1 MARLTAQRRHIA
13 IAAGGVLALAG
24 VISGTVAVATEDSG
38 DKDPFTQGPV
48 LPGPDGKGRTGTP
61 PSGPGPDPDPGPSG
75 PVSAELAH
83 ETERGGKSVAL
94 TIDDGPDPKWTP
106 QTLAVLKQHGIKATF
121 CMIGP
126 PAKTYPGLV
135 KQVVAEG
142 HRLCDHSVDHNTAMD
157 KRSEEYQKQQIL
169 DAKKM
174 IEDVAGGGVKVRY
187 YRAPGGAF
195 TPYSR
200 QVAAANGMRPLGW
213 SIDTHDWQR
222 PGVERIVETV
232 KREIGN
238 GPIIL
243 LHDGGGER
251 SQSVEAL
258 ARCITWLKE
267 QGYGFD
273 FPKI

>member
-1 MARLTAQRRHIA
+1 MARLTARSRHIA
-13 IAAGGVLALAG
+13 IAAGGVMALAG

-38 DKDPFTQGPV
+38 NSSGASSVELTVPPSSDATR
-48 LPGPDGKGRTGTP
+48 GKSTTP
-61 PSGPGPDPDPGPSG
+61 PADPGPSG
-75 PVSAELAH
+75 PVSSEMAH

-106 QTLAVLKQHGIKATF
+106 KTLAVLKKYGIKATF

-126 PAKTYPGLV
+126 SAKAYPDLV
-135 KQVVAEG
+135 KKVLADG

-157 KRSEEYQKQQIL
+157 KRSEDYQKQQIL

-174 IEDVAGGGVKVRY
+174 IEDVAEGAKVRY

-200 QVAAANGMRPLGW
+200 QLAAANGMRPLGW
-213 SIDTHDWQR
+213 SVDTHDWQR
-222 PGVERIVETV
+222 PGVDRIVETV
-232 KREIGN
+232 KHEIAN

-243 LHDGGGER
+243 FHDGGGER

-258 ARCITWLKE
+258 SRCIDWLKE
-267 QGYGFD
+267 EGYGFD

>member
-1 MARLTAQRRHIA
+1 MRGSSSLESAPPPSPDNKRK
-13 IAAGGVLALAG
+13 AA
-24 VISGTVAVATEDSG
+24 
-38 DKDPFTQGPV
+38 
-48 LPGPDGKGRTGTP
+48 TP
-61 PSGPGPDPDPGPSG
+61 PADPGPSG
-75 PVSAELAH
+75 PVSSEMAH

-94 TIDDGPDPKWTP
+94 TIDDGPDPTWTP
-106 QTLAVLKQHGIKATF
+106 KTLDVLRQHNVKATF

-126 PAKTYPGLV
+126 SAKAFPGLV
-135 KQVVAEG
+135 KKVLADG

-157 KRSEEYQKQQIL
+157 QRSEEYQKQQIL

-174 IEDVAGGGVKVRY
+174 IEDVAAGAKVRY

-200 QVAAANGMRPLGW
+200 RVAAENGMRPLGW
-213 SIDTHDWQR
+213 SIDTHDWKR
-222 PGVERIVETV
+222 PGADRIVETV

-258 ARCITWLKE
+258 GRCITWLKGE
-267 QGYGFD
+267 GYGFD

>member
-38 DKDPFTQGPV
+38 GRDPFAQGPV
-48 LPGPDGKGRTGTP
+48 MPGPDGKGRTGAP
-61 PSGPGPDPDPGPSG
+61 PSSPGPGPDPGPSA

-83 ETERGGKSVAL
+83 ETESGGKSVAL
-94 TIDDGPDPKWTP
+94 TIDDGPDPTWTP
-106 QTLAVLKQHGIKATF
+106 KTLAVLKQNGIKATF

-126 PAKTYPGLV
+126 SAKAYPALV
-135 KQVVAEG
+135 KQVLADG

-157 KRSEEYQKQQIL
+157 KRSEDYQKQQVL
-169 DAKKM
+169 DAQKM

-200 QVAAANGMRPLGW
+200 QLAADHGMRPLGW
-213 SIDTHDWQR
+213 SVDTHDWQR

-258 ARCITWLKE
+258 SRCITWLKE
-267 QGYGFD
+267 QGYRFD